1 MYALKIPA
9 TRVAS
14 KFCLNIS
21 HSSSSAPRQLP
32 PGFSTSHT
40 LDFGLRTDRVA
51 AECLVFFAQ
60 FPETLCLSS
69 VPNEALNGAILVH
82 QWLVHRPLK
91 PDHPR
96 ARDFAALGDA
106 QTSSRYPKRSED
118 MSNLDYLVAATTA
131 PSNLWK
137 GVYLTIVLKIIRRIE
152 YPKCYIPSTN
162 CHHLGLAWHPQR
174 N

>member
-9 TRVAS
+9 
-14 KFCLNIS
+14 
-21 HSSSSAPRQLP
+21 LP

-91 PDHPR
+91 PNHPR

-106 QTSSRYPKRSED
+106 QTSSRYPKRSENI
-118 MSNLDYLVAATTA
+118 SLRSIQGATSTIWWL
-131 PSNLWK
+131 PPQRLPISGTK